1 MNQRIKQTD
10 RTRNAIVDAAS
21 ELVFGSAGP
30 DQFTMQNIAD
40 AAGVSH
46 RTLYRYFPSRQDLID
61 AVGAA
66 YDEQLDASTPSDV
79 LRSFG
84 EWIDAV
90 EDVIGFGAAHRA
102 TFQRALALSVVT
114 GQWRSDRD
122 RRYWELFRERFAHL
136 DEGTAREDFAALRHV
151 LSAANVVI
159 FGDRFGLSPEAT
171 AAGIQRA
178 VHALVADI
186 ARRDEAAAAS
196 GRSS

>member
-1 MNQRIKQTD
+1 MNQRIQQTD
-10 RTRNAIVDAAS
+10 RTRTAIVDAAS
-21 ELVFGSAGP
+21 ELVFGSASP

-66 YDEQLDASTPSDV
+66 YDEQLDASAPSEV
-79 LRSFG
+79 LRSFD
-84 EWIDAV
+84 EWISAV
-90 EDVIGFGAAHRA
+90 ERVIGFGAAHRE

-136 DEGTAREDFAALRHV
+136 DEETAREDFAALRHL
-151 LSAANVVI
+151 LSAASAVI

-171 AAGIQRA
+171 AAGIDRA
-178 VHALVADI
+178 VHALVSDI
-186 ARRDEAAAAS
+186 ARRDDAAG
-196 GRSS
+196 GRTA